1 MSKLQKQTAL
11 YGALTLVVILLAIQ
25 SVRIN
30 SLQKKNQVQMVEL
43 MAANDS
49 ARVFKT
55 KSGELYFE
63 LNAVTVEKNALKNA
77 LLSSGFEMEELRAKD
92 IKWRNIVSTL
102 KAELAISGR
111 DTIYLHDTT
120 YVATGEGTITG
131 KSYNWTNNYLTL
143 SGLIR
148 DKFMVTDY
156 KYLTA
161 MSFITEKRGKT
172 TKVTATLADPKAMI
186 TTGSQIV
193 IEHKTGWY
201 EKPWLWGLLGAGLG
215 VYLCK

>member
-1 MSKLQKQTAL
+1 MNPKWKIAL
-11 YGALTLVVILLAIQ
+11 IAVFALAVILLVIQ

-30 SLQKKNQVQMVEL
+30 RLQKKNQVQAVEL

-49 ARVFKT
+49 ARIFKT

-63 LNAVTVEKNALKNA
+63 LNAVTVERNALKNSLEA
-77 LLSSGFEMEELRAKD
+77 SGFTIKELREMNV
-92 IKWRNIVSTL
+92 KWRDIVSTL
-102 KAELAISGR
+102 KAELAMSGR

-120 YVATGEGTITG
+120 YVAAGEGTITG

-148 DKFMVTDY
+148 EKFMVTDY

-161 MSFITEKRGKT
+161 MSFITEKKGKT
-172 TKVTATLADPKAMI
+172 TKVIATLADPKARI

-193 IEHKTGWY
+193 IEHKTWWY
-201 EKPWLWGLLGAGLG
+201 EKPWLWGLAGIGLG
-215 VYLCK
+215 VFLGK